1 MNKMQFQF
9 IMLLAILTV
18 STVFAQSPWSITVL
32 NEPFHVGDTVIK
44 TMNHP
49 QPQGGILQRDFVLP
63 DAIPP
68 SFLYVALWISDMIP
82 KNHPGLKNG
91 LYRDELQINGQIVGL
106 LNKKIDPPEGPEVKK
121 VIVQIAGSLVKSG
134 TNTLSITA
142 GAAGGNLDDFEV
154 QKIEIIKERP

>member
-1 MNKMQFQF
+1 
-9 IMLLAILTV
+9 
-18 STVFAQSPWSITVL
+18 
-32 NEPFHVGDTVIK
+32 
-44 TMNHP
+44 
-49 QPQGGILQRDFVLP
+49 
-63 DAIPP
+63 
-68 SFLYVALWISDMIP
+68 MIP